1 MMGSDAGVLPKC
13 FRHLNHIS
21 GDIVE
26 TDIASGDNPAEGGLS
41 GGSSGSDWPPRCF
54 DTHKFKQT
62 HFCEKECACFCNG
75 MNSLHFLREFI
86 LLNRDSFVKASKGDE
101 GKL

>member
-41 GGSSGSDWPPRCF
+41 GGSSGSDCPPGALIHTSSNKHISAR
-54 DTHKFKQT
+54 KSVL
-62 HFCEKECACFCNG
+62 A
-75 MNSLHFLREFI
+75 
-86 LLNRDSFVKASKGDE
+86 FVME
-101 GKL
+101 